1 MKFLDLCAKTKSI
14 FMESTTK
21 TKKIFIVDDD
31 PLVCEMMQDKLSEGR
46 RYQTLTFPTGEA
58 CLDLLKDKP
67 DAVVLDYHLNEKVD
81 NAMNG
86 LEILKKIKIH
96 DYSIPVVMLSSQESY
111 GVAAQTISKGAI
123 HYVIKGSNA
132 FDEVRELLDSIFS

>member
-1 MKFLDLCAKTKSI
+1 
-14 FMESTTK
+14 MESATK

-31 PLVCEMMQDKLSEGR
+31 PMICEMMTDILKDGGR
-46 RYQTLTFPTGEA
+46 YDTATFPTGEA
-58 CLDLLKDKP
+58 CLDELKERP

-86 LEILKKIKIH
+86 LEVLKKIKIH

-123 HYVIKGSNA
+123 HYVIKGNNA
-132 FDEVRELLDSIFS
+132 FDEVKELLDSIFS